1 MDDLAYVISKENV
14 NSLEG
19 RPFKVIIGDEEKA
32 RDLIKELNETAYTRW
47 LSEGMVDKL
56 PHYFFDRVDIV
67 K

>member
-1 MDDLAYVISKENV
+1 MDDLAYVISKENF

-19 RPFKVIIGDEEKA
+19 RPFKVIIGDETRALE
-32 RDLIKELNETAYTRW
+32 LIKTLNENAMERW
-47 LSEGMVDKL
+47 ESEGMPGKL